1 MSVKKRKPL
10 NLSQVDTAKEA
21 EKPSSKQKGEISPL
35 SKRVQTTIY
44 LTEDTRIELKKMAA
58 VQQVKVNDL
67 LLEGL
72 QLLFERNGLPLPSGL
87 KDE

>member
-21 EKPSSKQKGEISPL
+21 ENPLSKQKSEIPPL